1 MFATTENRDRHL
13 VLLPAGNGHEAS
25 DWSGAALDYAVA
37 FGGILFRR
45 EVSGLR
51 FSDFS
56 HVTIVKP
63 EAWPKNLTET
73 IVASNP
79 AVVLDLIPAPNPEAL
94 RAMLN
99 TRVFHGWRYGP
110 LGQKDWNAVWPAGAC
125 LAGLHGRADG
135 EMQEEDYAVV
145 QAARIEAVKITSH
158 ATMDTVAKLRAIRP
172 NLFIMVRPI
181 VAFEDQGQPRRITPR
196 EFVEWTSSDLARL
209 YDADPAIRYF
219 EVHNEPNLRREG
231 LEGSWNN
238 GVEFGRWFL
247 EVVNLYR
254 QRFPRAKFGFPG
266 LSLGPAM
273 ASPQRADWKGFLD
286 QATSAANLADWI
298 GVHCYWVNESEMLK
312 QALGYAWL
320 EYRLRFPE
328 KLLFITE
335 FGNPW
340 QPKAVVAQQY
350 ARYYRHL
357 RGVDGLGA
365 AFAYVVSTSSP
376 EESRYWAWRDEKGS
390 DLGIAQAVSGR

>member
-1 MFATTENRDRHL
+1 MT
-13 VLLPAGNGHEAS
+13 
-25 DWSGAALDYAVA
+25 WS
-37 FGGILFRR
+37 
-45 EVSGLR
+45 
-51 FSDFS
+51 
-56 HVTIVKP
+56 
-63 EAWPKNLTET
+63 
-73 IVASNP
+73 
-79 AVVLDLIPAPNPEAL
+79 
-94 RAMLN
+94 
-99 TRVFHGWRYGP
+99 
-110 LGQKDWNAVWPAGAC
+110 AVWPASAC

-172 NLFIMVRPI
+172 KMFILVRPI

-209 YDADPAIRYF
+209 YDADPGIRYF

-231 LEGSWNN
+231 LGGSWKD

-254 QRFPRAKFGFPG
+254 QRFPGAKFGFPG

-273 ASPQRADWKGFLD
+273 ASPQRGDWKGFLD
-286 QATSAANLADWI
+286 QATAAAIQADWI
-298 GVHCYWVNESEMLK
+298 GAHCYWVTESEMVK
-312 QALGYAWL
+312 QDLGYAWL

-340 QPKAVVAQQY
+340 EPKAVVAQQY
-350 ARYYRHL
+350 ARYYRQL

-376 EESRYWAWRDEKGS
+376 EESPYWAWRDEKGS
-390 DLGIAQAVSGR
+390 DLGIAQAVGGR